1 MFGLFNRKAKSLE
14 PLPPLKQ
21 ILKNPDPKQRRA
33 IAARED
39 APADVLFALAADP
52 APSVRQALAGNTHAP
67 AMISPILARDEDID
81 VRGALLN
88 RLVKLLPEL
97 PPDMHDELYKSTLTA
112 LETLARDQVVKV
124 REALASTLKDVA
136 FAPPSV
142 VKCLAADIEEKVA
155 APILELCQML
165 SDEDLLEII
174 AKQKGPWALAAI
186 AGRAR
191 LSGAVSNA
199 IVDSGDVRAGA
210 ILLDNRGAIIEDTT
224 LAHMVEQS
232 ATIREWQAKLA
243 KRPGLPR
250 LLAVRLAEFVDDSVR
265 RLLEKRADFDAD
277 TVREVADVTRRR
289 LNYAEKKHVK
299 ESPEARAK
307 RMQLK
312 GELTEESL
320 LDAISWKD
328 RDFVVAALALL
339 AKLPAKMVGEMIE
352 TKNGKLITALSWRAK
367 LSMRFAMQLQSQL
380 ANVPSRE
387 VIIARN
393 GTQYP
398 LTEEEMRWQLEF
410 VGAT

>member
-1 MFGLFNRKAKSLE
+1 
-14 PLPPLKQ
+14 
-21 ILKNPDPKQRRA
+21 LKNPDPKQRRA
-33 IAARED
+33 IAARKD

-52 APSVRQALAGNTHAP
+52 VPAVRQALAGNSSAP
-67 AMISPILARDEDID
+67 AIISPILAHDDDVD
-81 VRGALLN
+81 VRGALLR
-88 RLVKLLPEL
+88 RLVKLLPDL
-97 PPDMHDELYKSTLTA
+97 SADMHDEIYKSTLAA
-112 LETLARDQVVKV
+112 LETLAHDQVAKV
-124 REALASTLKDVA
+124 REALSTTLKDVA

-155 APILELCQML
+155 APILQLCQML

-210 ILLDNRGAIIEDTT
+210 ILLDNKGAIIEDTT

-243 KRPGLPR
+243 RRPGLPR
-250 LLAVRLAEFVDDSVR
+250 LLAVRLAEFVDESVR
-265 RLLEKRADFDAD
+265 RLLEKRNDFDPD
-277 TVREVADVTRRR
+277 TAREVANVTRRR
-289 LNYAEKKHVK
+289 LDYAETATAK

-307 RMQLK
+307 RMQLS

-328 RDFVVAALALL
+328 RDFVIAALALL
-339 AKLPAKMVGEMIE
+339 AKLPGKMIGEMLE

-380 ANVPSRE
+380 AGVPSRD
-387 VIIARN
+387 VVIARG

-398 LTEEEMRWQLEF
+398 MTEDEMRWQLEF
-410 VGAT
+410 VGAG